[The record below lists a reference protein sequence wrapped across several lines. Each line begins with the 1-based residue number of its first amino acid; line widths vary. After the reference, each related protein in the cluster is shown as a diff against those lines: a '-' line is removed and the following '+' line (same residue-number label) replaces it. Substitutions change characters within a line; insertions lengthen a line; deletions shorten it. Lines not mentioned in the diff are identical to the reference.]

1 MVGPMPMALG
11 CLAGGRE
18 MRQVGVAIKRRGVGT
33 SAGSGRGDD
42 RGLTSSPGDGA
53 PSRSPFTAGKQ
64 ARRPSAVT
72 SHQSRV
78 SSLLTADA
86 DVGVAPPSVTPRRGL
101 RQTGTI
107 EGGAGARRGAHRTR
121 NESRGSREGG
131 SDEGGRASCRRHEAR
146 KEVEGCMSDY
156 HCTTKQYSE
165 LCGGGRHPPTQTA
178 HSELYCSVAR

>member
-1 MVGPMPMALG
+1 VVGPMPMALG

-18 MRQVGVAIKRRGVGT
+18 MRQVGVAIKCRGVGT

-72 SHQSRV
+72 SHQGRV

-107 EGGAGARRGAHRTR
+107 EGGEARGEAPIVLGMSRGDQGRVGATREDEPHVDAMRRG
-121 NESRGSREGG
+121 
-131 SDEGGRASCRRHEAR
+131 RR
-146 KEVEGCMSDY
+146 
-156 HCTTKQYSE
+156 
-165 LCGGGRHPPTQTA
+165 
-178 HSELYCSVAR
+178 